1 MIFFSLFWSFFKIG
15 LFGFGG
21 GYAILSM
28 IQHEV
33 CVKHQWID
41 FAQFSDMIAVSQ
53 TTPGPI
59 SINCATYTGY
69 VATYSIYQ
77 SEFIGILGSLLAS
90 VAICLPSIFMVWFLL
105 SLLSKH
111 RENRF
116 VKNIFFILRP
126 IVIGLIFSAAIML
139 IKPDTFADY
148 KSILIGVVCFLVL
161 MFFKKVSPILLIL
174 LSGVVGYFIYGL

>member
-1 MIFFSLFWSFFKIG
+1 MIFLSLFWSFFKIG

-69 VATYSIYQ
+69 VATYNIYQ

-90 VAICLPSIFMVWFLL
+90 IALCLPSILMIWFLL
-105 SLLSKH
+105 NILFKY
-111 RENRF
+111 RENLY
-116 VKNIFFILRP
+116 VKNIFSILRP
-126 IVIGLIFSAAIML
+126 VVIGLIFSAAIML
-139 IKPDTFADY
+139 IKPDTFVNY
-148 KSILIGVVCFLVL
+148 KSVLICLISFLVL
-161 MFFKKVSPILLIL
+161 VFFKKISPILLIV
-174 LSGVVGYFIYGL
+174 LSGVVGYLIY